1 VTEPIFY
8 FDFASPN
15 AYFVH
20 RVLPGIELRTRAR
33 FIYVPTLLGGL
44 FKLTGNQ
51 APMFAF
57 AGVPAK
63 LAYEHREITRFIERH
78 GLTRFVMNPHFP
90 VNTLLAMR
98 GAVAAEKQGLLTPYV
113 EAVFAAMWEQRV
125 DCSEPAALA
134 GVLEAATLP
143 AEALLSATQ
152 GETVKTGLVA
162 NTASA
167 AEHGAFGLPSF
178 LVGGELYFGKDKL
191 DEVERA
197 IVQQQR

>member
-1 VTEPIFY
+1 MTAPIFY

-20 RVLPGIELRTRAR
+20 RVLPAIESRTGKR
-33 FIYVPTLLGGL
+33 FNYVPTLLGGL

-63 LAYEHREITRFIERH
+63 LAYEHREVTRFIERH
-78 GLTRFVMNPHFP
+78 GLTKFVMNPYFP

-98 GAVAAEKQGLLTPYV
+98 GAVAAEEGGLLAAYA
-113 EAVFAAMWEQRV
+113 EALFAAMWEQGV
-125 DCSEPAALA
+125 NCSDPAELA
-134 GVLEAATLP
+134 RVLEAAGLP
-143 AEALLSATQ
+143 AGALLAATQ
-152 GETVKTGLVA
+152 EEAVKAGLIA
-162 NTASA
+162 NTEGA
-167 AEHGAFGLPSF
+167 ADHGVFGLPSF

-191 DEVERA
+191 GEVERA
-197 IVQQQR
+197 VVDH